1 MKIEKRLI
9 LITTFIGALVLLSTT
24 GYGQEATG
32 ASPPVSPT
40 ASTSAKTPPVEQAL
54 VPEGVFAL
62 QLVEALKMGKA
73 ENEAQAENMLSSV
86 GIEPKNGWIAG
97 YPVTPIVI
105 GEIQKGVAVAAE
117 AGKVGMGK
125 DEALKALGDL
135 QAGLGLSI
143 RPGSARSSSASQPA
157 PPASM
162 RGNALIYKY
171 VDKDGVVYYTDRYE
185 SIPKEYRGRVETI
198 RGSVQ
203 PETSGETVGEGP
215 EVTEVAAPNDSA
227 AVPPPEVINNYYYD
241 QGPPV
246 VTYYAPPEPYYY
258 LYNWVPY
265 PFWWSGFFFSG
276 FFILHDFHRHV
287 FFNHHPFVVTNHFSR
302 GPGQR
307 VFVVDPV
314 HRTLRGQVAGAAS
327 FSRGFASSTTQSSAR
342 AIVGRS
348 QGGITSSR
356 VSSAPFRSNAVPSS
370 SSLRRAQGPARPN
383 QGSFNNGR
391 AAAPAR
397 NFGSPRGAEQRVFRQ
412 PGLSERSF
420 SPNQSRVFNGPSS
433 SEGRSLRGSLPG
445 GMGSAGGFRGGG
457 GSGGVGMRG
466 GGGSFGGGFG
476 GHR

>member
-162 RGNALIYKY
+162 RGNAVIYKY

-227 AVPPPEVINNYYYD
+227 AVPPPEEINN
-241 QGPPV
+241 
-246 VTYYAPPEPYYY
+246 
-258 LYNWVPY
+258 
-265 PFWWSGFFFSG
+265 
-276 FFILHDFHRHV
+276 
-287 FFNHHPFVVTNHFSR
+287 
-302 GPGQR
+302 
-307 VFVVDPV
+307 
-314 HRTLRGQVAGAAS
+314 
-327 FSRGFASSTTQSSAR
+327 
-342 AIVGRS
+342 
-348 QGGITSSR
+348 
-356 VSSAPFRSNAVPSS
+356 
-370 SSLRRAQGPARPN
+370 
-383 QGSFNNGR
+383 
-391 AAAPAR
+391 
-397 NFGSPRGAEQRVFRQ
+397 
-412 PGLSERSF
+412 
-420 SPNQSRVFNGPSS
+420 
-433 SEGRSLRGSLPG
+433 
-445 GMGSAGGFRGGG
+445 
-457 GSGGVGMRG
+457 
-466 GGGSFGGGFG
+466 
-476 GHR
+476 

>member
-1 MKIEKRLI
+1 MA
-9 LITTFIGALVLLSTT
+9 FIGALALLSTA
-24 GYGQEATG
+24 GYGQETTG
-32 ASPPVSPT
+32 ALPSAPQT
-40 ASTSAKTPPVEQAL
+40 ASTNAKTPPVEQAP
-54 VPEGVFAL
+54 VPEGVFAV
-62 QLVEALKMGKA
+62 QLVEALKMGKG
-73 ENEAQAENMLSSV
+73 ENEAQAESMLSAA

-97 YPVTPIVI
+97 YPVTPIMI
-105 GEIQKGVAVAAE
+105 GELQKGVAAAAD
-117 AGKVGMGK
+117 AGRVGMGRE
-125 DEALKALGDL
+125 EAIKALGDL
-135 QAGLGLSI
+135 QVRLGLSI
-143 RPGSARSSSASQPA
+143 RPGSARSSSSPA
-157 PPASM
+157 QSATPTGV
-162 RGNALIYKY
+162 RGNAVIYKY
-171 VDKDGVVYYTDRYE
+171 IDKNGVVYYTDRYE

-198 RGSVQ
+198 QGSSQ
-203 PETSGETVGEGP
+203 PQTSGEPAGEGP
-215 EVTEVAAPNDSA
+215 EVTEVGSANDYPEIL
-227 AVPPPEVINNYYYD
+227 PPDVINNYYYD

-246 VTYYAPPEPYYY
+246 VTYYPPPEPYTY
-258 LYNWVPY
+258 LYGWVPY
-265 PFWWSGFFFSG
+265 PFWCSGFFFPG

-287 FFNHHPFVVTNHFSR
+287 FFNHHPFLLTNHFAR

-307 VFVVDPV
+307 VFVVDPI

-356 VSSAPFRSNAVPSS
+356 VSSAPLRNNAVPS

-397 NFGSPRGAEQRVFRQ
+397 NFGSPPGTEQRVFRQ

-420 SPNQSRVFNGPSS
+420 SPNQSRVFNRPSS
-433 SEGRSLRGSLPG
+433 SEGRSLRGSLSG

-466 GGGSFGGGFG
+466 GGGGSFGGGFG